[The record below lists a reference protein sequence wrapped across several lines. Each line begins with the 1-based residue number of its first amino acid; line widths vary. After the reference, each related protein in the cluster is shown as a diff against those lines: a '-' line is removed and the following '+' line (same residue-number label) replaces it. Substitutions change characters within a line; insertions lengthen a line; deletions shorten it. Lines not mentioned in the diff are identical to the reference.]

1 MMSEL
6 LESVLRLL
14 TTYQALQLE
23 SVLDY
28 EKLNHYAITHHST
41 QIEGSTL
48 TEIETRLLLDE
59 QLTPQGKPLLHS
71 LMVKDHYEALLFT
84 LQQAALK
91 REISVSLAQAIN
103 ANVLKST
110 GSIYRTLYG
119 DIDSSKGAF
128 RKSNV
133 SAGTR
138 FFVHFE
144 KVEKLVQQLC
154 GSLQEKLLN
163 AVTIEEQLLLS
174 FDAHFDLVTIHPFY
188 DGNGRTARLF
198 MNFIQAFFKLP
209 LAIIFKEQKA
219 TYFEALEESRNKED
233 LQYFR
238 SFMLEQYKTML
249 AREID
254 LHTQMKSNPRKGGG
268 YSLVF

>member
-1 MMSEL
+1 MQEIATL
-6 LESVLRLL
+6 LSAYKDLH
-14 TTYQALQLE
+14 LE
-23 SVLDY
+23 QVVDY
-28 EKLNHYAITHHST
+28 EKFNQFAITHHST

-59 QLTPQGKPLLHS
+59 QLTPQGNPLLHS
-71 LMVKDHYEALLFT
+71 LMVQDHYNALVFT
-84 LQQAALK
+84 LQQEVLK
-91 REISVSLAQAIN
+91 REISILLVQEIN

-119 DIDSSKGAF
+119 DVDSSKGAF

-144 KVEKLVQQLC
+144 KVERLVQQLC
-154 GSLQEKLLN
+154 GSMQEKLLN

-188 DGNGRTARLF
+188 DGNGRTARLL
-198 MNFIQAFFKLP
+198 MNYIQAYFKLP
-209 LAIIFKEQKA
+209 LAIVFKDEKA
-219 TYFEALEESRNKED
+219 AYFEALEES
-233 LQYFR
+233 
-238 SFMLEQYKTML
+238 
-249 AREID
+249 AI
-254 LHTQMKSNPRKGGG
+254 RKICNISGH
-268 YSLVF
+268 LW

>member
-1 MMSEL
+1 MNEP

-14 TTYQALQLE
+14 NAYQALQLE
-23 SVLDY
+23 TVIDY
-28 EKLNHYAITHHST
+28 EKFNHFAITHHST

-59 QLTPQGKPLLHS
+59 QLTPQGKPLTHS
-71 LMVKDHYEALLFT
+71 LMVKDHYDALIFT

-91 REISVSLAQAIN
+91 QEISVALVQSIN
-103 ANVLKST
+103 AHVLKST
-110 GSIYRTLYG
+110 GSTYRTLYG

-144 KVEKLVQQLC
+144 KVEKLVTQFC
-154 GSLQEKLLN
+154 GSLQKKLM
-163 AVTIEEQLLLS
+163 ATVSIEEQLLLS
-174 FDAHFDLVTIHPFY
+174 FDAHFDLVAIHPFY
-188 DGNGRTARLF
+188 NGNGRTARLL
-198 MNFIQAFFKLP
+198 MNFIQAYFMLP
-209 LAIIFKEQKA
+209 LAIVFKEQKA
-219 TYFEALEESRNKED
+219 DYFEALEETRNKED

-238 SFMLEQYKTML
+238 SFMLGQYQTML
-249 AREID
+249 TREID
-254 LHTQMKSNPRKGGG
+254 LSTQMKSNPRKGGG

>member
-1 MMSEL
+1 MTKE
-6 LESVLRLL
+6 VIGLL
-14 TTYQALQLE
+14 TTYQKLKLE
-23 SVLDY
+23 QVLDY
-28 EKLNHYAITHHST
+28 EKFNHYAITHHST

-59 QLTPQGKPLLHS
+59 QLTPQGKPLMHS

-91 REISVSLAQAIN
+91 QEISVPFIQAIN
-103 ANVLKST
+103 AHVLKST
-110 GSIYRTLYG
+110 GSTYRTLYG

-128 RKSNV
+128 SKSNV

-188 DGNGRTARLF
+188 DGNGRTARLL
-198 MNFIQAFFKLP
+198 MNYIQAYFKLP
-209 LAIIFKEQKA
+209 LAIVFKEQKA
-219 TYFEALEESRNKED
+219 SYFEALEETRYKED

-238 SFMLEQYKTML
+238 TFMFGQYQAML
-249 AREID
+249 SNEIA
-254 LHTQMKSNPRKGGG
+254 LNAQMKSPPRKGGG